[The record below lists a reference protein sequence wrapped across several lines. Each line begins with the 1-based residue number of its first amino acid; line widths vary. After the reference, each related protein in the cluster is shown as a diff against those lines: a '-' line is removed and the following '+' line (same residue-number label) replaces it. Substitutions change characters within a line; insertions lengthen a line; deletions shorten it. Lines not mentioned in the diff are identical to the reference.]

1 MVDAYAKSQ
10 EAQQRGRETGNKTK
24 DEAKM
29 AEVAEGRRGSA
40 AVAHCPLSDRPRSL
54 VTD

>member
-1 MVDAYAKSQ
+1 MPMPRAKKHNR
-10 EAQQRGRETGNKTK
+10 EAEKIGNKTK

-54 VTD
+54 VTE